1 MQLYNNDPN
10 FSIVL
15 PGGCNAKCDFCFS
28 QFSQRDPVLV
38 SEYVSRLADVL
49 STLPRQFYQ
58 ISITGGEPML
68 SKYLPMVLGVIAPY
82 KKQFTN
88 VLLTTNGTDL
98 VAHAEFLN
106 GIVDHVNISRHHY
119 DEDQNKGIFGGSYQ
133 ESDKTTM
140 DAIKQC
146 SVYGIDVSFN
156 CVIPEDMSD
165 VNFIFEYI
173 RWAQRMGGIAV
184 RFRKQNG
191 TLDSA
196 PIEKYFENHKV
207 LWRGECPV
215 CRTKKQLIAGMPVYW
230 KTSIVE
236 PSEIIT
242 EKIFELIFD
251 KDGKVYADWNGQRE
265 LSMED
270 LSQLTTATKRLNM
283 SKEKIDK
290 LIDGVFEDLEFEANE
305 DVIPP
310 PFPLPRFSQSCGG
323 GGGCGKSSS
332 SSCGGSRC

>member
-1 MQLYNNDPN
+1 MHLYNNDPN

-15 PGGCNAKCDFCFS
+15 PGGCNAECDFCFAQS
-28 QFSQRDPVLV
+28 EQRNTV
-38 SEYVSRLADVL
+38 SVAEYVSNLAKVL
-49 STLPRQFYQ
+49 STLPKQFYQ
-58 ISITGGEPML
+58 ISITGGEPLL

-98 VAHAEFLN
+98 GDQAEFLS
-106 GIVDHVNISRHHY
+106 GVVDHVNISRHHY
-119 DEDQNKGIFGGSYQ
+119 DEERNREVFGGSYR

-140 DAIKQC
+140 EAIKQC

-156 CVIPEDMSD
+156 CVLPEDMSD

-173 RWAQRMGGIAV
+173 RWAQRTGGIAV

-191 TLDSA
+191 TLDPA

-207 LWRGECPV
+207 LWMGECPV
-215 CRTKKQLIAGMPVYW
+215 CRTKKQLIGGMPVYW

-236 PSEIIT
+236 PSEVIT

-265 LSMED
+265 LGTED
-270 LSQLTTATKRLNM
+270 LKQLATTTNRLNIP
-283 SKEKIDK
+283 KDKIDK
-290 LIDGVFEDLEFEANE
+290 LIDGVFDGIDPELNDSL
-305 DVIPP
+305 IPP

-323 GGGCGKSSS
+323 GCGSRLS
-332 SSCGGSRC
+332 SSCGGGGRC